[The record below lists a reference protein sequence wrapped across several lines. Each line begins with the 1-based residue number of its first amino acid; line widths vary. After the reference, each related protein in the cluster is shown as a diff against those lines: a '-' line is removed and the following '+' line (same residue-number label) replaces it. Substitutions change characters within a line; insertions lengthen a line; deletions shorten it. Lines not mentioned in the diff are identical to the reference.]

1 MRSREKVK
9 CVCKGP
15 ETGVFKELK
24 GGEYSRRRVAKGEWS
39 RMRRERQGIQ
49 GFGGGWF
56 MSLYFIKNALARP

>member
-15 ETGVFKELK
+15 ETGVLKELK

-49 GFGGGWF
+49 GFGGGG
-56 MSLYFIKNALARP
+56 S